1 MASLYF
7 YYSSMNAGKTTTLL
21 QSSYNYGE
29 RGMRTLLFTPDFDN
43 RYATGFIHSRIGLT
57 QPAHTYSRTFN
68 FVDFVRD
75 ALKKDPTPV
84 ACILV
89 DEAHFLNRPQVEQL
103 CTIVD
108 EMDIP
113 VLAYGLR
120 TDYMGDVFEGSQY
133 LLAWAE
139 HLVELKTICHCGRK
153 ATMNARLTP
162 EGKFVRK
169 GPQVAI
175 GGNDAYTSVCR
186 KHYHRSEAEL
196 VRSPVQKDQ
205 E

>member
-21 QSSYNYGE
+21 QSSYNYRE
-29 RGMRTLLFTPDFDN
+29 RGMRTLLFTPDFDD
-43 RYATGFIHSRIGLT
+43 RFAKGFIHSRIGLT

-68 FVDFVRD
+68 FVDFVQE
-75 ALKKDPTPV
+75 ALRKDPTSV

-89 DEAHFLNRPQVEQL
+89 DEAHFLNRGQVEQL

-108 EMDIP
+108 ELDIP
-113 VLAYGLR
+113 VLTYGLR
-120 TDYMGDVFEGSQY
+120 TDYMGEPFEGSQC

-139 HLVELKTICHCGRK
+139 NLIELKTICHCGRK
-153 ATMNARLTP
+153 ATMNARLREDGT
-162 EGKFVRK
+162 FVRK

-186 KHYHRSEAEL
+186 RHYLRGEAAL
-196 VRSPVQKDQ
+196 VQKPP
-205 E
+205 EEALA